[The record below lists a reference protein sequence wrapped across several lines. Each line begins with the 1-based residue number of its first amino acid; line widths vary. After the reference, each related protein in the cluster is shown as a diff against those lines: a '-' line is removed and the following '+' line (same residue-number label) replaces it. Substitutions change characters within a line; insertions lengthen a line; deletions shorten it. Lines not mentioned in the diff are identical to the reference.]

1 MSIPTYEECM
11 LPLMKIA
18 EDGKEHLFKNAID
31 EISKQFNLT
40 DSERQEL
47 LPSGSAFVI
56 NSRASWARTYLTKA
70 GLLLKLPVFD
80 IEYKNEELDAPIE
93 DCDIS
98 VLNKREQYPES
109 FKQLIYWM

>member
-18 EDGKEHLFKNAID
+18 EDGKEHLFKDAID

-56 NSRASWARTYLTKA
+56 NSRASWAQGFRIITTAILYQGNLLVCCIGA
-70 GLLLKLPVFD
+70 AYGEAAFSLLLRYPKNQPV
-80 IEYKNEELDAPIE
+80 
-93 DCDIS
+93 
-98 VLNKREQYPES
+98 
-109 FKQLIYWM
+109 